1 MPNRSSAQ
9 RQRSLLLFLRLHDV
23 ILETLYA
30 TYPCIQSLS
39 KIPIQTSNLQETI
52 QTLLFDQIMN
62 TVIG

>member
-9 RQRSLLLFLRLHDV
+9 RQRIFFFLRLHDV